1 LKSVNNGIQQQH
13 RSHAMRMQTFAP
25 HHQFTRAFAIVI
37 GSMLWLASSVAAA
50 SALNNL
56 QFASLPGGQ
65 VEITLSFDDVPPQT
79 KGYTI
84 ETPARIVLDLLGADS
99 KLDTKYHNLGV
110 GNARSVTVMETPDR
124 TRLII
129 NLTELV
135 GYTTEA
141 EGNDLV
147 LTVGR
152 SEQEQVMAQ
161 AENSER
167 GATMKGIDKE
177 EATAQGSLIQE
188 IDFRRGV
195 DGDGQLIVQLSDPNV
210 SVDMSEEAGKIV
222 VAFMGVDLPEELQ
235 RRLDVIDFATPVQ
248 IIDATVEDGNAV
260 MHIKPTGYYEYLAY
274 QADQTFTI
282 SVKPVTEQELEARN
296 KDNFL
301 FTGEKLSLNFQD
313 IEVRSVLQL
322 IADFTGLN
330 LVASDTVSGRIT
342 LRLKNVPWDQALD
355 LILKTKGLDKR
366 KVGNVMLVAPADEI
380 AARERL
386 ELETTKQVE
395 ELAPIRTEF
404 IQVNYAKATDI
415 AGLISGADGA
425 GMLSSRG
432 SVTVDERTNTLLV
445 QDTANKIEDVRRVLS
460 RLDVPVKQVLI
471 EARVVVANTNFDKEL
486 GVRWGGY
493 GYNVDRGLTDLT
505 GDGEANVFDANRYV
519 GGSTDTVYD
528 QWSSRDLDDLDIT
541 RPNDLVVDLG
551 VNNSEATSFAIGFF
565 TESTGLLILELS
577 ALEADGQADIVAT
590 PKVLTADQQPARIAS
605 GTEIPYQEASSSGAT
620 SVSFKEAVLS
630 LDVTPQITPDG
641 RIIMELQVNQDT
653 VGEIFNNVP
662 SIDTNSIETRVL
674 VSDGETIVL
683 GGVFRNESI
692 NRIVKTPFFGDL
704 PIIGRLF
711 KKTVNADQ
719 KQELLVFITPK
730 IVKGALA
737 QQ

>member
-1 LKSVNNGIQQQH
+1 
-13 RSHAMRMQTFAP
+13 MRMQTFAP
-25 HHQFTRAFAIVI
+25 PINFTRAIAVMM
-37 GSMLWLASSVAAA
+37 GPMLWLLASAA
-50 SALNNL
+50 SATALNNL

-65 VEITLSFDDVPPQT
+65 VEITLSFDGTPPET

-84 ETPARIVLDLLGADS
+84 ETPARIVLDLLGSDS
-99 KLDTKYHNLGV
+99 RLENKYHNLGV
-110 GNARSVTVMETPDR
+110 GNARSVTVMQTQDR

-135 GYTTEA
+135 SYTTEA
-141 EGNDLV
+141 VGNDLV

-152 SEQEQVMAQ
+152 SQQEQALSQ
-161 AENSER
+161 DITDK
-167 GATMKGIDKE
+167 GTTMSGIDAA
-177 EATAQGSLIQE
+177 EASAQGSIIQE
-188 IDFRRGV
+188 IDFRRGA

-210 SVDMSEEAGKIV
+210 SVDMSEQGGKIV
-222 VAFMGVDLPEELQ
+222 VSFMGVGLPDELR

-248 IIDATVEDGNAV
+248 IIDAMVEEGNAV

-274 QADQTFTI
+274 QADETFTI
-282 SVKPVTEQELEARN
+282 SVKPITEQELEARN

-425 GMLSSRG
+425 GMLSTRG
-432 SVTVDERTNTLLV
+432 SVTVDERTNTILI

-493 GYNVDRGLTDLT
+493 GYHDDQGVLVNQ
-505 GDGEANVFDANRYV
+505 DGEYAGRDVNRYY
-519 GGSTDTVYD
+519 GGSRTTIGEQWDSYSDGDT
-528 QWSSRDLDDLDIT
+528 LEIT
-541 RPNDLVVDLG
+541 RPDDLVVDLG
-551 VNNSEATSFAIGFF
+551 VANSQATSFAIGFF
-565 TESTGLLILELS
+565 TESTGLLELELS

-590 PKVLTADQQPARIAS
+590 PKVLTADQQAARIAS

-653 VGEIFNNVP
+653 VGQVFNNVP
-662 SIDTNSIETRVL
+662 SIDTNSIETSVL
-674 VSDGETIVL
+674 VNDGETVVL
-683 GGVFRNESI
+683 GGVFRTESI
-692 NRIVKTPFFGDL
+692 NSVVKTPFFGDL
-704 PIIGRLF
+704 PVIGRLF
-711 KKTVNADQ
+711 KKTVKNDQ